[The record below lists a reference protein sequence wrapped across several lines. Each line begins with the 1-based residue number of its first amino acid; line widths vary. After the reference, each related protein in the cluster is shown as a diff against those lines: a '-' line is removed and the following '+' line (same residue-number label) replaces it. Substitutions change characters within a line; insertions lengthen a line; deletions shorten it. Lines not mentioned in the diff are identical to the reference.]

1 MTGAVT
7 VNAGANIA
15 PGNGGNNTAILTTGP
30 LTLASTSNFRVDING
45 TTAGTGYDR
54 LSVATGGVTTTS
66 QSGQHCRPGRHFSF
80 WTKSPGAALPA
91 TLRGSHKGVPWWA
104 ATVPFSR
111 SLTTQ
116 AMATTSCSRWSR
128 CRSPNRAHRS
138 AVCLRPLGSF
148 SLSVADCGRRQF
160 SDICP
165 DGRFQKAIVAFNHW
179 DSAGTGNHDGSGP
192 KESLS

>member
-91 TLRGSHKGVPWWA
+91 TLRGSHKGYRGGQRRYRFPGHLQLRQWQRHRAPGGRGAGPRTEHIDRRCACDRWARFHSASQIAEGANFPIYVP
-104 ATVPFSR
+104 
-111 SLTTQ
+111 
-116 AMATTSCSRWSR
+116 M
-128 CRSPNRAHRS
+128 
-138 AVCLRPLGSF
+138 G
-148 SLSVADCGRRQF
+148 
-160 SDICP
+160 
-165 DGRFQKAIVAFNHW
+165 AFKK
-179 DSAGTGNHDGSGP
+179 P
-192 KESLS
+192 

>member
-54 LSVATGGVTTTS
+54 LSVATGGVTITS

-116 AMATTSCSRWSR
+116 AMATTSCSRWVAVPVPEPSTWIGGVLATAGLVFTQRRRLRKAPIFRYMSR
-128 CRSPNRAHRS
+128 WA
-138 AVCLRPLGSF
+138 
-148 SLSVADCGRRQF
+148 LSK
-160 SDICP
+160 S
-165 DGRFQKAIVAFNHW
+165 H
-179 DSAGTGNHDGSGP
+179 SGF
-192 KESLS
+192 